1 MLEIMTK
8 KEASK
13 KLQALSATAI
23 IVKLVVNVNEI
34 HCLLCYALPLKG
46 GSLILFIIFK
56 CDIQRKT
63 N

>member
-13 KLQALSATAI
+13 KLQALSPI